1 MKTGLAVLAAL
12 AFATSASATT
22 TKDPFVQDQAILK
35 LDGLDLSTPGGQQRL
50 ATRMDVAARSVCGE
64 NLSNI
69 HLSLE
74 QQARECRV
82 DVLAKVRAQIEA
94 RTAVASTGSAVR
106 LASIR

>member
-12 AFATSASATT
+12 AVATSASATT

-35 LDGLDLSTPGGQQRL
+35 LDGLDLSTPSGQQRL
-50 ATRMDVAARSVCGE
+50 ANRMDVAARSVCGE

-82 DVLAKVRAQIEA
+82 AVLAKVRAQIEA